1 MAALVFQRAGI
12 QALQLLMLPA
22 VIWLAVL
29 AAFGSRVARTVAV
42 PIGYLYFAMPA
53 WNLLSVP
60 LQELTVRM
68 VALLAPVIGLPA
80 TVSGTVFAFPNGARF
95 VVTLA
100 CSGVGFLA
108 QALAVA
114 ALLGELE
121 DASFRRRIR
130 LLGSMALIALATN
143 WIRVLLLLL
152 IGYAW
157 GMNNVIVAHYH
168 LEFGYVLFVIV
179 LVAFVWIATRRV
191 LPEPDEVGPPRAGS
205 CVSGG
210 FVAAAVALMTGPVLV
225 ALSTPDAG
233 GETGTFELRLPAG
246 QHAWRG
252 PLPSA
257 DERWRPVFVGAHA
270 QAHVEYQDDSGRTVE
285 TVAVG
290 YAVQAQGR
298 ELINVGNS
306 LLGDGGLAPIS
317 DSLVDAGDSTYREM
331 VVVDPEGHRSV
342 IWSVYDIGGDT
353 FVVPLLS
360 RLWYGV
366 RSLARPTYSAQFA
379 FRAACGVSC
388 DEARGTLRNFVQG
401 MGSELLSVTGQTTT
415 RGRAVSPVR
424 DRSSGPM
431 EAST

>member
-1 MAALVFQRAGI
+1 LAAWLLFRLRDRIDGTPVRPAPWALLLLVPCSMAALVFQRAGI

-157 GMNNVIVAHYH
+157 GMNNVIVAH
-168 LEFGYVLFVIV
+168 
-179 LVAFVWIATRRV
+179 
-191 LPEPDEVGPPRAGS
+191 
-205 CVSGG
+205 
-210 FVAAAVALMTGPVLV
+210 
-225 ALSTPDAG
+225 
-233 GETGTFELRLPAG
+233 
-246 QHAWRG
+246 
-252 PLPSA
+252 
-257 DERWRPVFVGAHA
+257 
-270 QAHVEYQDDSGRTVE
+270 
-285 TVAVG
+285 
-290 YAVQAQGR
+290 
-298 ELINVGNS
+298 
-306 LLGDGGLAPIS
+306 
-317 DSLVDAGDSTYREM
+317 
-331 VVVDPEGHRSV
+331 
-342 IWSVYDIGGDT
+342 
-353 FVVPLLS
+353 
-360 RLWYGV
+360 
-366 RSLARPTYSAQFA
+366 
-379 FRAACGVSC
+379 
-388 DEARGTLRNFVQG
+388 
-401 MGSELLSVTGQTTT
+401 
-415 RGRAVSPVR
+415 
-424 DRSSGPM
+424 
-431 EAST
+431 